1 MFSNN
6 DVYVLLIGNIKT
18 PNISFKNMSIF
29 IDRINSP
36 EIRPS
41 GFINCQSS
49 IDRKHIL
56 FVQKST
62 LVFFAVDVSI
72 LNLWPINTDVEMMG
86 IAPVNW
92 YKTRLLL
99 RFDTQVLFNNTHF
112 YILSN
117 ICYLYP
123 VWHIT
128 TSLICLIV
136 EPSFGTGKLALLS
149 LRPGIQ

>member
-56 FVQKST
+56 VVQKST

-99 RFDTQVLFNNTHF
+99 RCDTQVIWIIHIFIFFQIFVT
-112 YILSN
+112 YIQFG
-117 ICYLYP
+117 
-123 VWHIT
+123 
-128 TSLICLIV
+128 TSPH
-136 EPSFGTGKLALLS
+136 PSFAWSLNRLLE
-149 LRPGIQ
+149 RGN